1 MVSALQVTTSTSFL
15 MTLALEAISWTIEYG
30 QIELGAVD
38 QLDQRFPVQDRNY
51 LHAKLDLE
59 ALRNDIDK
67 SE

>member
-1 MVSALQVTTSTSFL
+1 MDY
-15 MTLALEAISWTIEYG
+15 TLEYG